1 MMDADAQ
8 LYPETHPMSDTTT
21 LDRPTDIADTDTDSD
36 SDILLTDASAEA
48 IREITQAQELEADKV
63 YLRVGVKG
71 GGCSGFTYTLDLV
84 EEEPA
89 DNDEVME
96 HKGVR
101 IVCDSKSLLYLSG
114 TEIDYKDEMMGS
126 GFVFKNPNATSSCG
140 CGSSFTA

>member
-1 MMDADAQ
+1 
-8 LYPETHPMSDTTT
+8 MSDTTT
-21 LDRPTDIADTDTDSD
+21 ADPQTLPAED
-36 SDILLTDASAEA
+36 SDILLSEA
-48 IREITQAQELEADKV
+48 AARSITEIIQQQELDAGKV

-84 EEEPA
+84 EEEPGE
-89 DNDEVME
+89 NDETLE
-96 HKGVR
+96 HRGIR
-101 IVCDSKSLLYLSG
+101 ILIDSKSLLYLSG

>member
-1 MMDADAQ
+1 
-8 LYPETHPMSDTTT
+8 MSDTTT
-21 LDRPTDIADTDTDSD
+21 LDAPRTTTDLATDTD

-48 IREITQAQELEADKV
+48 IREIIAAQELEADKV

-89 DNDEVME
+89 DNDEVMT
-96 HKGVR
+96 HKDVR

-114 TEIDYKDEMMGS
+114 TQIDYKDEMMGS

>member
-1 MMDADAQ
+1 
-8 LYPETHPMSDTTT
+8 MSDTTT
-21 LDRPTDIADTDTDSD
+21 AEPKTSPDQD
-36 SDILLTDASAEA
+36 SDILLSEAAANSIKEIIGQQELDAS
-48 IREITQAQELEADKV
+48 KV

-84 EEEPA
+84 EEQPGE
-89 DNDEVME
+89 NDESLE
-96 HKGVR
+96 HRGIR
-101 IVCDSKSLLYLSG
+101 ILVDAKSLLYLAG

>member
-1 MMDADAQ
+1 
-8 LYPETHPMSDTTT
+8 MSDTTT
-21 LDRPTDIADTDTDSD
+21 IDPNAQTMPEQE
-36 SDILLTDASAEA
+36 SDILLSEAAAKSIKEIIAQQDLDAS
-48 IREITQAQELEADKV
+48 KV

-84 EEEPA
+84 EEQPGE
-89 DNDEVME
+89 NDETME
-96 HKGVR
+96 HQGIR
-101 IVCDSKSLLYLSG
+101 ILADAKSLLYLAG